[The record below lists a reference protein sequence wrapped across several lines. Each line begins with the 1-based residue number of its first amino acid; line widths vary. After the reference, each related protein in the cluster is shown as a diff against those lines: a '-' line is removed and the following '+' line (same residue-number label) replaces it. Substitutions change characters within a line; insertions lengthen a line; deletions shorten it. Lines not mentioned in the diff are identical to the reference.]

1 MKNNKLEIIIQLI
14 ETGKKLTIHK
24 LSQETGISY
33 KNVYDIVK
41 NFQKENII
49 TLEKLGNAYHITI
62 NKKPTPIIYQAEYQR
77 RKELLEKSDFQILYQ
92 KLESLK
98 FPFIT
103 LLFGS
108 HAQKTANKKS
118 DIDLMIIAEENRH
131 KEIDRVLS
139 ILPINIHSIFLTT
152 EEFINMHRST
162 EFSVVQEAVK
172 SNIILIGIE
181 DYYRVQ

>member
-1 MKNNKLEIIIQLI
+1 
-14 ETGKKLTIHK
+14 
-24 LSQETGISY
+24 
-33 KNVYDIVK
+33 
-41 NFQKENII
+41 
-49 TLEKLGNAYHITI
+49 
-62 NKKPTPIIYQAEYQR
+62 
-77 RKELLEKSDFQILYQ
+77 
-92 KLESLK
+92 
-98 FPFIT
+98 
-103 LLFGS
+103 
-108 HAQKTANKKS
+108 
-118 DIDLMIIAEENRH
+118 MIIAEENRH